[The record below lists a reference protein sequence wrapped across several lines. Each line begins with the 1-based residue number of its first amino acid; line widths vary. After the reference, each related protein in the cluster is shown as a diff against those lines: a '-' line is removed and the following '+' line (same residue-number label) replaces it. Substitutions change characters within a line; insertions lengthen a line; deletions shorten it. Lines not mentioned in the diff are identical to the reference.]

1 MLNILKSEFLKLK
14 KDTMFYTGTI
24 ISVFVPILIIIKD
37 KFLSMPPDEITAW
50 ISNCCLIDFLIL
62 SALSGFIITNLVQ
75 KEYQSGALTNILT
88 SAVSRTSFV
97 FVKLAAWFLWYVAI
111 LIYIEI
117 VTILGSN
124 ILYPTQ
130 FNVEFAKLIVAM
142 FTKFGLLTFVTLT
155 PLLWITLLQRKLFY
169 PSILVT
175 LGFTGILLGGFNISM
190 EMMIPASII
199 PWTAVSL
206 VSVFQVEN
214 PYFII
219 GIISIILT
227 EIFGV
232 FLALRAIHE
241 QDQ

>member
-1 MLNILKSEFLKLK
+1 MLTL
-14 KDTMFYTGTI
+14 
-24 ISVFVPILIIIKD
+24 
-37 KFLSMPPDEITAW
+37 
-50 ISNCCLIDFLIL
+50 
-62 SALSGFIITNLVQ
+62 
-75 KEYQSGALTNILT
+75 
-88 SAVSRTSFV
+88 

-206 VSVFQVEN
+206 VSVYQVEN

-227 EIFGV
+227 GIFGV